1 MASEK
6 EALGKLQTPEYIAQ
20 SREFSKMMERHSTLL
35 GIIHSCTQ
43 TLDSLTDCLAVSGLE
58 DLRGAAFKEWLCDI
72 GMSKLQTTL
81 KDIDGVALTMLNV
94 GDVTEYDVTFNDA
107 ASLLLRG
114 YIAHYKLSDDSAF
127 APPRDSVLSWNE
139 TKTANWIYCLGT
151 PFVFESLA
159 SAGWNGAALCSLS
172 PPRVIETGK
181 GALKVSDA
189 VKFITIVK
197 TMRSEMDGDKDTW
210 VSKWTGMSAIA
221 DQQ

>member
-1 MASEK
+1 M
-6 EALGKLQTPEYIAQ
+6 QTAEYITQ
-20 SREFSKMMERHSTLL
+20 SRDLTKLRERHDELL
-35 GIIHSCTQ
+35 GIIHVCTQ
-43 TLDSLTDCLAVSGLE
+43 TLDSLTDCLDVSGLE
-58 DLRGAAFKEWLCDI
+58 DVRGDAFKEWLCDI
-72 GMSKLQTTL
+72 GMGKLQTKL
-81 KDIDGVALTMLNV
+81 NDIDGVSLTMLHVDNV
-94 GDVTEYDVTFNDA
+94 MENDVTFNDA
-107 ASLLLRG
+107 ATLQLRG
-114 YIAHYKLSDDSAF
+114 YIAHNKLSDNIKF